1 MQLHYNSKTINDPRV
16 ISEKL
21 NEYFI
26 DTINNVLNTDSKNA
40 MKTSQYD
47 LNTCPSSMFAPPIT
61 ETEIINSIN
70 ELKGKFSSGF
80 DEIPVVLLKH
90 CSYLI
95 LKPLTHIFNLSLK
108 LGIYPDQLKISKIR
122 PLFKKGE
129 KHDIKNY
136 RPLAL
141 LPAFPKVL
149 EKIMYNRLISFVK
162 KFDILTVE

>member
-16 ISEKL
+16 ISKKF

-26 DTINNVLNTDSKNA
+26 DTINSILNTDSNNV

-61 ETEIINSIN
+61 EIEIINSIN

-80 DEIPVVLLKH
+80 DEISVVLLKH

-108 LGIYPDQLKISKIR
+108 LGIYPDQLKI
-122 PLFKKGE
+122 
-129 KHDIKNY
+129 
-136 RPLAL
+136 
-141 LPAFPKVL
+141 
-149 EKIMYNRLISFVK
+149 
-162 KFDILTVE
+162 